1 MHLTTNTR
9 NTTPTINNQFAIIFR
24 SFINR
29 CKGIPAPDFPKVPVS
44 LYFDLRNRHWQY
56 ILGFFKEARIR
67 SHRFSEWVLRIKT
80 KKRPAFLLVLRA
92 VGETRTR
99 TGLLPLP
106 PQSSVSTISP
116 PPLCW
121 LGLQRY
127 DKNLNLQIFLRK
139 ISKKV
144 HFFIFQSL
152 KQASKTTIKG
162 LTDRSLVI
170 WNLFFIFA
178 RFSSGRK
185 TQVIIYLTF

>member
-1 MHLTTNTR
+1 MHLATNTR

-29 CKGIPAPDFPKVPVS
+29 CKGIPAPAFPKVPVS

-67 SHRFSEWVLRIKT
+67 SHRFPEWVLRIKT

-116 PPLCW
+116 PPRLW
-121 LGLQRY
+121 IGIAKVRQKFKLANFSVKFSHFF
-127 DKNLNLQIFLRK
+127 DKNF
-139 ISKKV
+139 SKCSN
-144 HFFIFQSL
+144 QL
-152 KQASKTTIKG
+152 K
-162 LTDRSLVI
+162 
-170 WNLFFIFA
+170 
-178 RFSSGRK
+178 
-185 TQVIIYLTF
+185 